1 MSSNFRLLKP
11 FCSSAPARNVAQS
24 KVSGNLASLR
34 ASEPRL
40 SGVPRFP
47 YSRRNAGTQRAKRV
61 RMGRPFVDGN
71 RVAVEWWT
79 MMVDEGESVT
89 LPGCLL
95 RFEATAAAMTCAGT
109 GTSSRGRASRSPA
122 GVRKTWGRYGS
133 SSRIE
138 QPKSRADST

>member
-1 MSSNFRLLKP
+1 LSTLDVAMV
-11 FCSSAPARNVAQS
+11 PAHIGDMARPLRIPASPASRRRRN
-24 KVSGNLASLR
+24 GHEIR
-34 ASEPRL
+34 A
-40 SGVPRFP
+40 
-47 YSRRNAGTQRAKRV
+47 YSRRNAGTQRAKHV

-95 RFEATAAAMTCAGT
+95 RFEATAAAVTCAST

-138 QPKSRADST
+138 QPKSRADSM